1 MPRNPLV
8 GMPLIRNSK
17 RLGDLHHRRSP
28 IIVAS
33 AFMKDVLLYNGFAAD
48 RISVLPYFTYLPEPE
63 ASGHGSKEPLVLA
76 LGRIVPEKGMH
87 YLIKAFSRLRPPSK
101 LTIVGD
107 GPALPSLKNLAE
119 NLGISSR
126 LLYSGWLSHDKLD
139 ALYRRSSMVVVP
151 SVWPEPFGIVG
162 IEAMAYGK
170 PVIAFDVGGISEWL
184 EDGKTG
190 FIIKLRDEAALAEK
204 LNLLLQNPNLAL
216 RMGTQAR
223 ESVEKRFV
231 PDIHVERLLSIFNKA
246 VIAFHMKND
255 NP

>member
-1 MPRNPLV
+1 
-8 GMPLIRNSK
+8 
-17 RLGDLHHRRSP
+17 
-28 IIVAS
+28 
-33 AFMKDVLLYNGFAAD
+33 
-48 RISVLPYFTYLPEPE
+48 
-63 ASGHGSKEPLVLA
+63 
-76 LGRIVPEKGMH
+76 
-87 YLIKAFSRLRPPSK
+87 
-101 LTIVGD
+101 
-107 GPALPSLKNLAE
+107 
-119 NLGISSR
+119 
-126 LLYSGWLSHDKLD
+126 
-139 ALYRRSSMVVVP
+139 MVVVP